1 MNPWCTVSVRE
12 APMLVRAVNLK
23 KHFKTTRAVDDISF
37 GFSSGQIVGFVGP
50 NGAGKTTTMR
60 IMATIDEPTDGDIF
74 LDGISVHQYPER
86 ARRVVGFMPD
96 SLPEHR
102 DITIEDYLDFFA
114 RAFHI
119 RCNRRH
125 IILQGIMTFT
135 NLTGIRGKYIN
146 ELSKGMKQRVSLARA
161 LVHDPPILIL
171 DEPAAG
177 LDPRARI
184 ELRELLKALA
194 EQKKAVLVSSHILS
208 ELSEICDSAIFIE
221 KGHLLK
227 AGLLDDIAK
236 QDVVHC
242 RVFIRAL
249 CPEKELQVKLLQI
262 PGVSQTRLVGKGVEA
277 DIEGDEKDSS
287 AVLTELI
294 RSGIAVVEYKQL
306 KAGLEDIFMT
316 ITKGELS

>member
-1 MNPWCTVSVRE
+1 
-12 APMLVRAVNLK
+12 MLVRAVNLK
-23 KHFKTTRAVDDISF
+23 KHFKKTKAVDGISF
-37 GFSSGQIVGFVGP
+37 DFTSGQIVGFVGP

-60 IMATIDEPTDGDIF
+60 IMATIDEPTDGDVF
-74 LDGISVHQYPER
+74 LNGVSVQQYPEK
-86 ARRVVGFMPD
+86 ARRLVGFMPD

-114 RAFHI
+114 RAFKIH
-119 RCNRRH
+119 CHQRH
-125 IILQGIMTFT
+125 KVLQGIMTFT
-135 NLTGIRGKYIN
+135 NLMGIRTKYIN

-208 ELSEICDSAIFIE
+208 ELAEICDSAIFIE
-221 KGHLLK
+221 KGYLLR
-227 AGLLDDIAK
+227 AGRLDDIAE
-236 QDVVHC
+236 QD
-242 RVFIRAL
+242 RVCTRVLVRAL
-249 CPEKELQVKLLQI
+249 CPEKELQTKLLQI
-262 PGVSQTRLVGKGVEA
+262 PGVSQTRLLGKGVEA
-277 DIEGDEKDSS
+277 DIEGDPAQSS
-287 AVLTELI
+287 IVLAELI
-294 RSGIAVVEYKQL
+294 RAGVPVIEYKQL

-316 ITKGELS
+316 ITKGELN